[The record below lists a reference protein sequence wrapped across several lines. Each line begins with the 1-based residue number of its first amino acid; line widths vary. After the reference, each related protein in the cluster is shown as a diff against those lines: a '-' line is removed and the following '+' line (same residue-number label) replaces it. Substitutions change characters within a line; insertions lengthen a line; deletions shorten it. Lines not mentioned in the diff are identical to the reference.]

1 MRIAPSIE
9 SIPETVFDMKL
20 HHALGITAVAAACG
34 VGLIDAH
41 GANTES
47 VNPPRTQQEIMKE
60 RYAACRDLHGSALKD
75 CMANYVGPP
84 PKNLEHD
91 ADAQNANPAKRSVSR
106 PPTDAQR
113 GAPTK

>member
-1 MRIAPSIE
+1 
-9 SIPETVFDMKL
+9 MKL

-60 RYAACRDLHGSALKD
+60 RYAACRDLHGYPVNIAHIPTAL
-75 CMANYVGPP
+75 
-84 PKNLEHD
+84 
-91 ADAQNANPAKRSVSR
+91 
-106 PPTDAQR
+106 
-113 GAPTK
+113 